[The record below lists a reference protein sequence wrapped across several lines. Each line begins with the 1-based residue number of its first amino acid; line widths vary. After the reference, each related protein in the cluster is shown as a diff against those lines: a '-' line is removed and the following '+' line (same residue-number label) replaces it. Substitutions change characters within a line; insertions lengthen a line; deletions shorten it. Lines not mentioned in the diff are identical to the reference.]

1 MKNNIITKS
10 VVLLSLLVLTACPNS
25 KDAAGVIV
33 PNSNPNLGQ
42 NFPGSG
48 DPITNPGGQFDSL
61 IKSIQCEVQGEATKD
76 GKFLGIRFTKTSSIP
91 RTPTLITLDGS
102 RGTKINLRQ
111 KFLGI
116 DIGHFGNITMEYVP
130 GKLTKSGSDTLIL
143 VNEGLNK
150 NARMSQ
156 SGFGGQPVSLEAH
169 SEDMYLSI
177 SCRGTAGFKSG
188 LSNTAKTNLACR
200 GKAKTIYGGDE
211 TIEKLIPLNSIV
223 ANEEFD
229 LTSSGALVAKLDAA
243 ATGITFKANIDQD
256 FAPVIISSASLKSP
270 STFKTSDGRDEVN
283 SLTSV
288 NVTCNIQ

>member
-1 MKNNIITKS
+1 MKKNIMIKS
-10 VVLLSLLVLTACPNS
+10 VLLLSLIALTACPNS
-25 KDAAGVIV
+25 KNAAGVTL
-33 PNSNPNLGQ
+33 PDPTTNLGQ
-42 NFPGSG
+42 NLPGPG
-48 DPITNPGGQFDSL
+48 NLTPNPAGLSDSL
-61 IKSIQCEVQGEATKD
+61 FKSIQCEVQGESTKD

-91 RTPTLITLDGS
+91 RTTTLITLDGS
-102 RGTKINLRQ
+102 RRTKINLRQ

-130 GKLTKSGSDTLIL
+130 SKLTNSGSDTLVL

-156 SGFGGQPVSLEAH
+156 SGFGGQPVSLEAQ
-169 SEDMYLSI
+169 SEGMYLSI
-177 SCRGTAGFKSG
+177 SCKGTAGFKSG
-188 LSNTAKTNLACR
+188 ISSTPKTNLACR
-200 GKAKTIYGGDE
+200 GTAKTIYGGDE

-223 ANEEFD
+223 ANEEFG
-229 LTSSGALVAKLDAA
+229 LTDSGVLVAKIDAA

-256 FAPVIISSASLKSP
+256 FAPVVISSASLKSP
-270 STFKTSDGRDEVN
+270 TTFKTSDGLNEVS